1 MVPDGRQGE
10 QRDFLPSPGQGGR
23 GPQRPRASTRSL
35 RVVFFFAILALLL
48 GGAMTGAPPVS
59 ARDKAPKDKKSADQ
73 PYALIYGTV
82 WSAQGTPVYGVPVR
96 IRRAD
101 EKKARWQLVSNHL
114 GEFAQRVPAG
124 AADYVVWA
132 EIKQKGKEP
141 AKPEVRVHIENDE
154 RADISLHL
162 PE

>member
-1 MVPDGRQGE
+1 MPPTFAQGKASKE
-10 QRDFLPSPGQGGR
+10 EK
-23 GPQRPRASTRSL
+23 RAE
-35 RVVFFFAILALLL
+35 
-48 GGAMTGAPPVS
+48 
-59 ARDKAPKDKKSADQ
+59 Q

-82 WSAQGTPVYGVPVR
+82 WSAEGTPVYGVAIR

-132 EIKQKGKEP
+132 EIKGKGRKT

-162 PE
+162 TE